1 MLSAKLQLT
10 LAHLKIMPTD
20 ERLDPF
26 LSQQW
31 SVYILWNLK

>member
-26 LSQQW
+26 PSNSNGLF
-31 SVYILWNLK
+31 IFFGT